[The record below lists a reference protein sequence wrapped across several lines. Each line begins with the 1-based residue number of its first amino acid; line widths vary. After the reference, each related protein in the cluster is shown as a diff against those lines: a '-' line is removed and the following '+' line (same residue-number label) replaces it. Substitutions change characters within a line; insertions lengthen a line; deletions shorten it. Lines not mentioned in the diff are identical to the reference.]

1 MSLLEVQN
9 LSKTYGTRKSVDNI
23 SFSLNAGEIVG
34 FLGPNGAGKT
44 TTMRMIAGLIRPTS
58 GSVNLLGSTVPG
70 NTLRDMGAMIEEPS
84 FYPYLS
90 GRENLDYAA
99 GMHGGISRGRVTEVL
114 EMVGLTARATDRV
127 FKYSQG
133 MRQRLGLA
141 RALLP
146 SPKLLML
153 DEPANGLDPE
163 GIAELRNIIG
173 HFGEQGIGVLV
184 SSHIL
189 SEVERFAP
197 RILIINKGQ
206 LLRDSSIHASVTNTE
221 AELTY
226 RIETEQAVQA
236 LEILKRETWVSRAD
250 LLPTGVRV
258 VIPRSGAY
266 RLAPLLVQGG
276 INLTELAKESETSH
290 AGDLEKLYLEVVGA
304 QAQAQNGQAQ
314 NGSGINA

>member
-9 LSKTYGTRKSVDNI
+9 LSKTYGSRKSVDNI

-58 GSVNLLGSTVPG
+58 GNVNLLGKSVPG
-70 NTLRDMGAMIEEPS
+70 NTLREMGAMIEEPS

-99 GMHGGISRGRVTEVL
+99 GMHGGISSGRVTQVL

-173 HFGEQGIGVLV
+173 NFGEQGIGVLV

-206 LLRDSSIHASVTNTE
+206 LLRDSSIHASVSTNTE

-236 LEILKRETWVSRAD
+236 LEILKRETWVTRAD

-258 VIPRSGAY
+258 IIPRSGAY
-266 RLAPLLVQGG
+266 RLAPLLVQAG
-276 INLTELAKESETSH
+276 INLTELAKENETSH

-304 QAQAQNGQAQ
+304 QVQ

>member
-23 SFSLNAGEIVG
+23 SFSLESGEIVG

-58 GSVNLLGSTVPG
+58 GNVNLLGKSVPG

-90 GRENLDYAA
+90 GRENLNYAA
-99 GMHGGISRGRVTEVL
+99 GMHGGISSNRVTQVL
-114 EMVGLTARATDRV
+114 EMVGLTSRATDRV

-163 GIAELRNIIG
+163 GIAELRGIIG

-206 LLRDSSIHASVTNTE
+206 LLRDSSIHSNLSSGE

-236 LEILKRETWVSRAD
+236 LDILKRETWVSSAD
-250 LLPTGVRV
+250 LLPTGV
-258 VIPRSGAY
+258 Y
-266 RLAPLLVQGG
+266 RLAPLLVQAG

-304 QAQAQNGQAQ
+304 QAQI
-314 NGSGINA
+314 GSGINA

>member
-23 SFSLNAGEIVG
+23 SFWLNAGEVVG

-58 GSVNLLGSTVPG
+58 GNVNLLGKSVPG
-70 NTLRDMGAMIEEPS
+70 ATLREMGAMIEEPS

-90 GRENLDYAA
+90 GRENLAYAA
-99 GMHGGISRGRVTEVL
+99 GMHGGISSTRISEVL

-163 GIAELRNIIG
+163 GIAELREIIKT
-173 HFGEQGIGVLV
+173 FGEQGISVLV

-206 LLRDSSIHASVTNTE
+206 LLRDSSLHTSTTSSNTE

-226 RIETEQAVQA
+226 RIETEQGVQA
-236 LEILKRETWVSRAD
+236 LELLKRESWVTRAD

-266 RLAPLLVQGG
+266 RLAPLLVQAG
-276 INLTELAKESETSH
+276 ISLTELSKESETSH

-304 QAQAQNGQAQ
+304 QAQANQ
-314 NGSGINA
+314 NGSVSHA

>member
-1 MSLLEVQN
+1 MSLLEVQS

-23 SFSLNAGEIVG
+23 SFSLEAGEVVG

-44 TTMRMIAGLIRPTS
+44 TTMRMIAGLIRPTA
-58 GSVNLLGSTVPG
+58 GKVNLLGKSVPG
-70 NTLRDMGAMIEEPS
+70 PSLREMGAMIEEPS

-90 GRENLDYAA
+90 GRENLTYAA
-99 GMHGGISRGRVTEVL
+99 GMHGGISSNRVNEVL
-114 EMVGLTARATDRV
+114 EMVGLTTRASDRV

-133 MRQRLGLA
+133 MRQRIGLA

-163 GIAELRNIIG
+163 GIAELREIIKS
-173 HFGEQGIGVLV
+173 FGDQGISVLV

-206 LLRDSSIHASVTNTE
+206 LLRDTKIHEVSSVPTSGSE

-226 RIETEQAVQA
+226 RIETDGGVQA
-236 LEILKRETWVSRAD
+236 LDPQVCAS
-250 LLPTGVRV
+250 
-258 VIPRSGAY
+258 
-266 RLAPLLVQGG
+266 
-276 INLTELAKESETSH
+276 
-290 AGDLEKLYLEVVGA
+290 
-304 QAQAQNGQAQ
+304 
-314 NGSGINA
+314 